1 MAPRRLGLATL
12 ALLLAAA
19 PFAAPWIKLFLILTL
34 AKGLA
39 VLGVIVLLQAGQVS
53 FGHALFFCFSA
64 YICAFAGRTLGGGEL
79 VSLLLVSALGAG
91 LLGLA
96 VGLFVVRYRYI
107 FFGMLNLAFSMVFF
121 SILEKFTNLTG
132 GSDGIRIRRPSV
144 LGVAVE
150 RAQFEWAL
158 YAAVTVFAL
167 ASAFA
172 VSRYFA
178 SPPGEMLRAIKS
190 NETRLEY
197 VGASAKRVLLAA
209 YVVSAVLCGLGG
221 AVTALVQGLA
231 TPDFGFWTRSGE
243 LVFIAIRGGSGYVA
257 GAFVGAALFEG
268 LRSGAAVFFS
278 DAWQLTL
285 GVALLLIV
293 IYAPEGVC
301 GLVAKYW
308 RRGSAGASEAGGSL

>member
-1 MAPRRLGLATL
+1 M
-12 ALLLAAA
+12 
-19 PFAAPWIKLFLILTL
+19 
-34 AKGLA
+34 
-39 VLGVIVLLQAGQVS
+39 
-53 FGHALFFCFSA
+53 
-64 YICAFAGRTLGGGEL
+64 
-79 VSLLLVSALGAG
+79 ALGAG

-243 LVFIAIRGGSGYVA
+243 LVFIAILGGSGYVG

-308 RRGSAGASEAGGSL
+308 RRASAGASEAGGSP

>member
-1 MAPRRLGLATL
+1 MSARALSFATL

-19 PFAAPWIKLFLILTL
+19 PFAAPSIKLFLILTL

-39 VLGVIVLLQAGQVS
+39 VLGVIVLLRAGQVS

-64 YICAFAGRTLGGGEL
+64 YVIAFVGRGFGGGEL
-79 VSLLLVSALGAG
+79 FSLLLAATLGAG

-132 GSDGIRIRRPSV
+132 GSDGIRIRRPSL
-144 LGVAVE
+144 LGFVVE
-150 RAQFEWAL
+150 RAAFEWAL
-158 YAAVTVFAL
+158 YGVTAAL
-167 ASAFA
+167 ALVCALA
-172 VSRYFA
+172 VNRYFA

-197 VGASAKRVLLAA
+197 VGVSAKRVLLGGYVASAA
-209 YVVSAVLCGLGG
+209 LCGLGG
-221 AVTALVQGLA
+221 GITALAQGLA
-231 TPDFGFWTRSGE
+231 TPEFGFWTRSGE
-243 LVFIAIRGGSGYVA
+243 LVFIAILGGSAHVA
-257 GAFVGAALFEG
+257 GAFVGAVIFEG
-268 LRSGAAVFFS
+268 LRNGAAIFFS
-278 DAWQLTL
+278 DAWQLIL

-301 GLVAKYW
+301 GLIARYW
-308 RRGSAGASEAGGSL
+308 RRDARPIEAAP